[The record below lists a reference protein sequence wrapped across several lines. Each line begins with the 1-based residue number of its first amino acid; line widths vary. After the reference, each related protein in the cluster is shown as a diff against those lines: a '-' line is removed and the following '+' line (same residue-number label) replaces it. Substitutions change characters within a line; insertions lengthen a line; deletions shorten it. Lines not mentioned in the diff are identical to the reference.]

1 MNQTTKVALPN
12 GAMSEGGG
20 AVRASNRWL
29 SMGVVTALAD
39 TELPTI
45 TERTEMQIKTIS
57 AVVGRS
63 QSTINSAPLH
73 ISNICSANYAGD
85 EGIQFHTFGWV
96 PGYMTLPPS
105 IGFNPSQ
112 KLFFS
117 KITPEEKSMAAG
129 AGENF
134 TFCLIL
140 ISVAGSFPK
149 TL

>member
-1 MNQTTKVALPN
+1 
-12 GAMSEGGG
+12 MSEGGG

-29 SMGVVTALAD
+29 LIGVVTALAD

-45 TERTEMQIKTIS
+45 SERTEMQIKTIS

-96 PGYMTLPPS
+96 
-105 IGFNPSQ
+105 F
-112 KLFFS
+112 
-117 KITPEEKSMAAG
+117 
-129 AGENF
+129 
-134 TFCLIL
+134 IL
-140 ISVAGSFPK
+140 TQISTHASF
-149 TL
+149 L